1 MPNPRRLIVGAICV
15 VYIAAR
21 IWRLTDSCLWFDE
34 IFSVHAAEHD
44 WSSLFSFV
52 AKDLIHPPLFYLILK
67 LWIAVGGESVFW
79 LRLLPVAFSVL
90 ASFPFVRLARELKLK
105 TSVILLSLFLLSVN
119 GALIKYTQTLRMY
132 SMLMFMALL
141 SMWLFAR
148 YFNRGKSWV
157 PLVIANILLVYTHY
171 FGWLVIATEVAAIL
185 WLQPVKWRRMVGM
198 FGIVAAAFMPGAIT
212 VVQATRN

>member
-44 WSSLFSFV
+44 WSSLYSFV
-52 AKDLIHPPLFYLILK
+52 AKDLIHPPLFYILLK
-67 LWIAVGGESVFW
+67 LWMWTGGEGVYW
-79 LRLLPVAFSVL
+79 LRLLPVLFSIL
-90 ASFPFVRLARELKLK
+90 AIIPFIYLCRELKLP
-105 TSVILLSLFLLSVN
+105 TSVMILALGLFAVN

-132 SMLMFMALL
+132 SMLMCLALL

-148 YFNRGKSWV
+148 YFNRGKSFV
-157 PLVIANILLVYTHY
+157 PLLIANLL
-171 FGWLVIATEVAAIL
+171 L
-185 WLQPVKWRRMVGM
+185 
-198 FGIVAAAFMPGAIT
+198 
-212 VVQATRN
+212 